1 MQFAY
6 LKVHL
11 EFLNKMQN
19 KQYYFISG
27 LPRSGSTL
35 LSGILK
41 QNPEFYAD
49 ITSPVSGV
57 IQSTING
64 ITGSEN
70 NHNVNEERRKAIL
83 SSIFDGYYSSTET
96 PVIFDTSRGWTSQTP
111 TLKALFPYTKILCC
125 VRDIGWILDSF
136 ERISAKN
143 PFHTNTLIAQEHN
156 TNVFSRCDEMMSK
169 EGGIVM
175 SVWALLHEGYAM
187 NPDMIKL
194 IEYEDLCKY
203 PEKTMRSIYEFI
215 DKPYYDHDFDNVEY
229 SNENFDLSCNLKD
242 LHTVKRKV
250 EWIERRSIL
259 PQDVW
264 EKYSSM
270 EFWRQT
276 NKKSTLDYN

>member
-1 MQFAY
+1 M
-6 LKVHL
+6 K
-11 EFLNKMQN
+11 E
-19 KQYYFISG
+19 YYFISG

-49 ITSPVSGV
+49 ITSPISGV
-57 IQSTING
+57 VQNTIGG

-70 NHNVNEERRKAIL
+70 NLNVNEERRKSIL
-83 SSIFDGYYSSTET
+83 QGIFDGYYSFTET
-96 PVIFDTSRGWTSQTP
+96 PVIFDTSRGWTANTP
-111 TLKALFPYTKILCC
+111 LLKHLFPYTKVLCC

-143 PFHTNTLIAQEHN
+143 PFYTNTLIAQEHN
-156 TNVFSRCDEMMSK
+156 TNVFSRCDAMMST

-203 PEKTMRSIYEFI
+203 PEKTIRSIYKFI

-250 EWIERRSIL
+250 EWIERKSIL

-264 EKYSSM
+264 EKYSDM

-276 NKKSTLDYN
+276 NKKPTLDYN

>member
-1 MQFAY
+1 MR
-6 LKVHL
+6 
-11 EFLNKMQN
+11 NKE
-19 KQYYFISG
+19 YYFISG

-49 ITSPVSGV
+49 ITSPVSGI

-70 NHNVNEERRKAIL
+70 NHNVNVERRKAVL
-83 SSIFDGYYSSTET
+83 TSIFDGYYSFTET
-96 PVIFDTSRGWTSQTP
+96 PAIFDTSRGWTSQTP

-143 PFHTNTLIAQEHN
+143 PFHTNTLIPQEHN
-156 TNVFSRCDEMMSK
+156 ANVFSRCDAMMSK

-194 IEYEDLCKY
+194 IEYEDLCKN

-215 DKPYYDHDFDNVEY
+215 GKDYYEHDFDNVEY

-242 LHTVKRKV
+242 LHTVRRKV
-250 EWIERRSIL
+250 EWIERKSIL

-264 EKYSSM
+264 KKYSSM

-276 NKKSTLDYN
+276 TKKTKSEPTLNYN